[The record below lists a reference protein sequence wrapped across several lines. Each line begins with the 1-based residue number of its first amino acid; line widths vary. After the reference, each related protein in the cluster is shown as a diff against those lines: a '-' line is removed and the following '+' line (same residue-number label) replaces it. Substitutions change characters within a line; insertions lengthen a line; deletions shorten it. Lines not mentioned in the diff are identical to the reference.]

1 MRLARLAVVL
11 TVLLG
16 AGTIHAQ
23 DSEEIVLP
31 RQMGA
36 INDYAAV
43 LGSARANLEA
53 QIETIRENFNVQ
65 IVILASIYDPFDDA
79 STYAQR
85 IWESWKLGKRTT
97 LLVFV
102 KEQTEKR
109 WAFVLR
115 LGEEIRELFRPEYLE
130 RFEQGLQHH
139 LERQRIK
146 TAIEESIKA
155 LQAMLDGSYGKPP
168 PSAPTGLQ
176 LSWVLLVIG
185 GLIGLGGLAVGI
197 RAFFKNR
204 CPRCGARLRR
214 YRSIGR
220 RSALYRSCPYCGYA
234 RLG

>member
-1 MRLARLAVVL
+1 MRLARLAVAL

-16 AGTIHAQ
+16 AGTTHAQ
-23 DSEEIVLP
+23 DAEEIVLP

-43 LGSARANLEA
+43 LGSARAELEA

-79 STYAQR
+79 ATYAQR

-115 LGEEIRELFRPEYLE
+115 LGEEIRALFRPEHVE
-130 RFEQGLQHH
+130 RLEQGLQHH

-146 TAIEESIKA
+146 TAIEESVKA

-168 PSAPTGLQ
+168 PSAPPGLQ
-176 LSWVLLVIG
+176 LSWVLLFLIG
-185 GLIGLGGLAVGI
+185 GLIGLSGLAL

-214 YRSIGR
+214 YRSLGR
-220 RSALYRSCPYCGYA
+220 RSAQYRSCPYCGYA